1 MCKRFV
7 QPEVRLIGLRR
18 RALFGLAFR
27 FSNHVAHIAMQNRR
41 EFLHGIEG
49 DVDLTV
55 LDLADVLRGE
65 AGGFRKFRLRLVL
78 LDSRDPQILAK

>member
-7 QPEVRLIGLRR
+7 QPEVRLIRLRR

-27 FSNHVAHIAMQNRR
+27 LSNHLAHIAMQNRR
-41 EFLHGIEG
+41 EFFHCIEG

-65 AGGFRKFRLRLVL
+65 AGGLRKFRLRLVL
-78 LDSRDPQILAK
+78 LDSCGPQILAK

>member
-1 MCKRFV
+1 MCKRFM

-18 RALFGLAFR
+18 RALFGLVFR
-27 FSNHVAHIAMQNRR
+27 LSNHLADIAMQNRR

-65 AGGFRKFRLRLVL
+65 AGGLREFRLRLVL
-78 LDSRDPQILAK
+78 SDSCDPQILAK